1 MTNTRRIGRRER
13 LQARSPPGLL
23 PAPVKRK
30 QVLVKAAIRVTRSP
44 VTEAKLTSP
53 GRIVR
58 GRADELAPSGWLPGA
73 RARTDL
79 TLPQSGGVAG
89 HGVET
94 RGSFEEEG
102 AARCTQ
108 GERNKKGYLSAYY
121 ANTTHIL

>member
-30 QVLVKAAIRVTRSP
+30 QVLVKATIRVTRGP

-58 GRADELAPSGWLPGA
+58 VRADELAPP
-73 RARTDL
+73 
-79 TLPQSGGVAG
+79 AG
-89 HGVET
+89 CLG
-94 RGSFEEEG
+94 RGRGRISLGPSRE
-102 AARCTQ
+102 A
-108 GERNKKGYLSAYY
+108 
-121 ANTTHIL
+121 